1 MSKNEITGDSL
12 KTKPA
17 SALYR
22 EGWDAIFGKDKV
34 VSIRIP
40 LDGEKT
46 LVMPT
51 AKLDKETDLEDAVKN
66 GNAVVQ
72 SWFEAEDE
80 AAKIFNTAR
89 HTD

>member
-22 EGWDAIFGKDKV
+22 EGWDAIFGK
-34 VSIRIP
+34 
-40 LDGEKT
+40 EKEP
-46 LVMPT
+46 VHQGW
-51 AKLDKETDLEDAVKN
+51 V
-66 GNAVVQ
+66 
-72 SWFEAEDE
+72 EAEDE

>member
-40 LDGEKT
+40 LDG
-46 LVMPT
+46 
-51 AKLDKETDLEDAVKN
+51 
-66 GNAVVQ
+66 
-72 SWFEAEDE
+72 
-80 AAKIFNTAR
+80 
-89 HTD
+89 